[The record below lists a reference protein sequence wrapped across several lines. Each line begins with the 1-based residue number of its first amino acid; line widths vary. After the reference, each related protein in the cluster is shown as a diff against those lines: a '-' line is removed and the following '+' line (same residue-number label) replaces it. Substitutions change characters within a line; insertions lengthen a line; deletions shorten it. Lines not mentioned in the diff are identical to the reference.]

1 MHLSVSAFLYKF
13 AQKCVSKRQALFQG
27 ASYFPLNYRRYV
39 LNNHWNFMHEILT
52 QRLIVKGL
60 AMRLTQGVLAQEF
73 ANTIVAAPENL
84 LPCSSIYLS

>member
-1 MHLSVSAFLYKF
+1 
-13 AQKCVSKRQALFQG
+13 
-27 ASYFPLNYRRYV
+27 
-39 LNNHWNFMHEILT
+39 MHEILT